1 MSKNNTVLISEYSMP
16 DDFVCV
22 WQKETK
28 CIIGISKNTK
38 DKKQDRVE
46 KLFMVK

>member
-1 MSKNNTVLISEYSMP
+1 MP
-16 DDFVCV
+16 DDFLCV

-28 CIIGISKNTK
+28 CTIDSGKVAK